1 MLLIVRQ
8 LTRNYDGGMLYLHI
22 NTILNDRLFHVFDVS
37 QNNMRTSTEQT
48 AMRAALALNSKVRMM
63 WDDPLFFRALAD
75 EPATMMTHLASVSF
89 HC

>member
-22 NTILNDRLFHVFDVS
+22 NTILNDRLFHVFGVS

-63 WDDPLFFRALAD
+63 WDDPPLFLGRWQTSRR
-75 EPATMMTHLASVSF
+75 P
-89 HC
+89 